1 MSPRSRHCLL
11 APFAACALF
20 ALACPGTPP
29 AAPHAAPSPPPP
41 RPLAPA
47 VRVLLLSLDGAGSEA
62 LHQLYA
68 EGVLDAGGFARF
80 FREGQVATG
89 LVPVNP
95 TLTAPNHI
103 SLATGYPAGST
114 GIVSNRFHPPGAA
127 WGVVMSG
134 FDAPIATETLW
145 EAARRQGKRVGSIAW
160 PGTDGR
166 DDRRRADWGMLYSSP
181 DRKGGVVTLRRRDW
195 APAEIPPGTR
205 FPASYA
211 PVLAA
216 HLDLPDGRPG
226 EGFDLSALDSADDG
240 VVRYDRL
247 LVLPRQRPA
256 GTPIPPPPSIVP
268 LAAGQWGAL
277 LSAGAPEGATSGL
290 WIKVLAIDSG
300 LATVRL
306 YFGSTNHT
314 RAYPE
319 SFAATLAER
328 GLVWPGAPDE
338 ALLRESWQGPPA
350 NAANTAGID
359 LDTWSEQTERF
370 AAFFGGSLR
379 AAAARPDW
387 DLLLGYT
394 PVIDEAG
401 HTLSLLDPRQPG
413 FTPERRDVFAAA
425 RLRVWRAVDRE
436 LARLLAEVDLSTT
449 RVVVV
454 SDHGMAPVHTV
465 IDPNVLLLGKGYL
478 AVDAKGKI
486 LPERSAV
493 IAVSD
498 GGLSHLYLGP
508 RAGADPAAREKVVAA
523 LRALFAGWTVDGV
536 RSLARVLTRHEAAE
550 VGLDHPASGDLVLFA
565 QEGYAF
571 QGRGDLRERHAAVPT
586 DVYGMHGYLN
596 GNADMH
602 AIYMVLGVGIQ
613 PGTRSPLSSTEVA
626 GLVAQWLGIERPR
639 PVSPQ
644 ALPAPPRP
652 PAAASTPAGSP
663 GETET
668 TPKTPPKL

>member
-1 MSPRSRHCLL
+1 
-11 APFAACALF
+11 
-20 ALACPGTPP
+20 
-29 AAPHAAPSPPPP
+29 
-41 RPLAPA
+41 
-47 VRVLLLSLDGAGSEA
+47 
-62 LHQLYA
+62 
-68 EGVLDAGGFARF
+68 
-80 FREGQVATG
+80 VATA

-103 SLATGYPAGST
+103 SLATGFSAALT
-114 GIVSNRFHPPGAA
+114 GIVSNRFHPPGTA
-127 WGVVMSG
+127 WGVVVSG

-166 DDRRRADWGMLYSSP
+166 DDRRRADWGMFYSSP
-181 DRKGGVVTLRRRDW
+181 DRKSGVVTLRRRDW
-195 APAEIPPGTR
+195 GPAEIPPGTR

-211 PVLAA
+211 PILAA
-216 HLDLPDGRPG
+216 HLDLPGGRPG
-226 EGFDLSALDSADDG
+226 EGFDLSSLDSADDG

-247 LVLPRQRPA
+247 LVLPRPRPA
-256 GTPIPPPPSIVP
+256 ETSPTPPITP

-277 LSAGAPEGATSGL
+277 LSAAAPEGATSGL
-290 WIKVLAIDSG
+290 WIKVLAIDPG
-300 LATVRL
+300 LSTVRL
-306 YFGSTNHT
+306 YFGTTNHT

-319 SFAATLAER
+319 AFAATLAER

-338 ALLRESWQGPPA
+338 ALLRESWQAPPA
-350 NAANTAGID
+350 SPANGID

-370 AAFFGGSLR
+370 AEFFGGSLR

-394 PVIDEAG
+394 PVLDEAG
-401 HTLSLLDPRQPG
+401 HTLSLVDPRQPG
-413 FTPERRDVFAAA
+413 FTPERRDAFAAA

-436 LARLLAEVDLSTT
+436 LARLLAEVDLTTT

-454 SDHGMAPVHTV
+454 SDHGMSPVHTV
-465 IDPNVLLLGKGYL
+465 IDPNVLLLDKGFL
-478 AVDAKGKI
+478 AVDPKGTI

-493 IAVSD
+493 VAVSD

-508 RAGADPAAREKVVAA
+508 RAGADPAAREKTVAT
-523 LRALFAGWTVDGV
+523 LRALFTGWTVDGV
-536 RSLARVLTRHEAAE
+536 RPLARVLTRHEAAE

-565 QEGYAF
+565 QEGYSF
-571 QGRGDLRERHAAVPT
+571 QGRGDLRERRAAVPT

-596 GNADMH
+596 GNADIH
-602 AIYMVLGVGIQ
+602 AIYMVLGAGIQ
-613 PGTRSPLSSTEVA
+613 PGTRSSLSSTEVA
-626 GLVAQWLGIERPR
+626 GLVSGWLGIERPR
-639 PVSPQ
+639 LVSPQ

-652 PAAASTPAGSP
+652 PSAAPSPAGAP

-668 TPKTPPKL
+668 TPKTPPKVRRSS